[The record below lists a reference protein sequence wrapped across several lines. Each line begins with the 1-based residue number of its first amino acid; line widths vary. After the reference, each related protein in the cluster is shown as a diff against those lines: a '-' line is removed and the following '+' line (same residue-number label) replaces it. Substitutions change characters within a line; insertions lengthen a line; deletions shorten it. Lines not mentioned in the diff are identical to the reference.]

1 MGKPKANT
9 NVNTPLGKGVV
20 TSVGNTKSEVL
31 IQDTDNAKN
40 NQKFLV
46 DNNKI
51 Q

>member
-20 TSVGNTKSEVL
+20 TTVGDKQSEIL

-40 NQKFLV
+40 NQIVRV

-51 Q
+51 K